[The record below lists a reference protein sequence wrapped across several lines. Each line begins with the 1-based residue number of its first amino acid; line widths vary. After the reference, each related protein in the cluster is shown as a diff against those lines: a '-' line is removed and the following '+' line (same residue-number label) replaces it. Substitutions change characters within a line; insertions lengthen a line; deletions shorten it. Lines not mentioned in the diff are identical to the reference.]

1 MGAENTA
8 IRLEGVVQR
17 YGRRPVLRGVDLVVP
32 AGSTTVLLGANG
44 EGKSTLLR
52 LALGTL
58 KPTGGTVSVL
68 GLDPVRQARALRPRV
83 AYVPDKPDVY
93 EWMTLGEYFRFLRV
107 HYATWSDE
115 RARHVADA
123 LGVSLDVRFKH
134 FSRGQG
140 MKAMLAGALGSQPD
154 VLLLDEPFGGLDPMV
169 RETVLGSVIGAIG
182 DEPRAVLLATH
193 DLDVAARLADRVALL
208 AEGRISREGPVAEF
222 ASPDTDSATPESLHN
237 ALVEVNACAG

>member
-1 MGAENTA
+1 MSAEMNA
-8 IRLEGVVQR
+8 IELKGVVQR
-17 YGRRPVLRGVDLVVP
+17 YGRRPVLRGVDLAVP
-32 AGSTTVLLGANG
+32 AGCTTVLLGANG

-58 KPTGGTVSVL
+58 KPTEGTVSVL

-107 HYATWSDE
+107 HYPTWNDE
-115 RARHVADA
+115 RARHVAEA
-123 LGVSLDVRFKH
+123 LGVALDVRFKH

-140 MKAMLAGALGSQPD
+140 MKAMLAGALGSQPE

-169 RETVLGSVIGAIG
+169 RETVLGSVINAIG
-182 DEPRAVLLATH
+182 DDPRAVLIATH
-193 DLDVAARLADRVALL
+193 DLDVAARLADRIALL
-208 AEGRISREGPVAEF
+208 SEGRVSREGAVTEF
-222 ASPDTDSATPESLHN
+222 AAEESESATPKSLHD
-237 ALVEVNACAG
+237 ALVEVNA